1 MLRCLDDTK
10 ISRTVD
16 LAEVTWLPCPDD
28 TDSRTVG
35 AEAEAE
41 AEARQTCA
49 AGKPVQPRDVPS
61 PCTGDAFFAGTVLQ
75 YQLHRAACRAAGK
88 FDPGNPARM
97 PLHKC
102 DVYRSPEAGEVLR
115 RLMRPGSSAPWQE
128 ALRLAANESQLD
140 GSAVRDY
147 FRPLEDWLAQEN
159 QRTGEYVGWLYDG
172 DYCKQSIETANL
184 QVSGGYYNAAMVC
197 SPTVA
202 VMLIPLLVT
211 QFLVASGV

>member
-1 MLRCLDDTK
+1 MARSAVSNGAGGTRALPYRGAAAARATT
-10 ISRTVD
+10 SFSTGPRTF
-16 LAEVTWLPCPDD
+16 E
-28 TDSRTVG
+28 
-35 AEAEAE
+35 
-41 AEARQTCA
+41 
-49 AGKPVQPRDVPS
+49 
-61 PCTGDAFFAGTVLQ
+61 FFVGTVLQ

-88 FDPGNPARM
+88 FDPENPARI

-128 ALRLAANESQLD
+128 ALRLATNESQLD

-147 FRPLEDWLAQEN
+147 FRPLEDWLTQEN

-202 VMLIPLLVT
+202 VLLIPLSVT
-211 QFLVASGV
+211 LFLVASRV